1 MTDSISR
8 RIERRLPRFLLDS
21 PVSALG
27 YAYGTAVGMLWG
39 YVWSTGRVKR
49 RGRLWVFRGMPRWSF
64 PRGGVCMGACYLT
77 GTLPVDAGIV
87 RHESI
92 HASQWRRFGFL
103 IPILYTLEGRDALR
117 NRFEIDAGLADGRY
131 VPRRHR

>member
-8 RIERRLPRFLLDS
+8 RIERRLPPVLLDS
-21 PVSALG
+21 PLSAIGFL
-27 YAYGTAVGMLWG
+27 YATVVGMVWG
-39 YVWSTGRVKR
+39 FLWSTGPVER
-49 RGRLWVFRGMPRWSF
+49 RGRLWVFRGMPAWAF

-92 HASQWRRFGFL
+92 HAAQWRRFGFL
-103 IPILYTLEGRDALR
+103 MPLLYALEGRDALR
-117 NRFEIDAGLADGRY
+117 NRFEVHAGLADGRY
-131 VPRRHR
+131 VPRRRR